1 VSLKSPSGSGATA
14 HYLRVKRSV
23 VDRIA
28 KGSLKPGARVP
39 SENELVREFGLSRMT
54 VNRALRELAA
64 DGVLQR
70 IAGVGT
76 FVAEQRVHA
85 HPLQIRNIADEIRE
99 RGHEYRSRVI
109 LLETVNAPADIAE
122 RCGVRPGSKLDHS
135 MVVHYESDIPLQVE
149 DRYVNPVVVPGY
161 RRNDF
166 TRITPNE
173 FLMQAAPLQR
183 AEHIVRASMPNARIR
198 KLLRLNA
205 NEACLIIH
213 RRTWS
218 QDRIA
223 TVAELHHP
231 GSRYELSG
239 SFAGSAASR

>member
-76 FVAEQRVHA
+76 FVAEQRVPT
-85 HPLQIRNIADEIRE
+85 HPLHHNL
-99 RGHEYRSRVI
+99 SRQVY
-109 LLETVNAPADIAE
+109 
-122 RCGVRPGSKLDHS
+122 LDGRHGG
-135 MVVHYESDIPLQVE
+135 PQ
-149 DRYVNPVVVPGY
+149 
-161 RRNDF
+161 
-166 TRITPNE
+166 
-173 FLMQAAPLQR
+173 
-183 AEHIVRASMPNARIR
+183 
-198 KLLRLNA
+198 
-205 NEACLIIH
+205 
-213 RRTWS
+213 
-218 QDRIA
+218 
-223 TVAELHHP
+223 
-231 GSRYELSG
+231 
-239 SFAGSAASR
+239 